1 MPKKKKLYTA
11 TFSYEGKRYY
21 VRSAV
26 SQREADRKAAK
37 KEAEM
42 REGTHLVNGD
52 MLVDDYFRRWV

>member
-37 KEAEM
+37 KSS
-42 REGTHLVNGD
+42 
-52 MLVDDYFRRWV
+52 